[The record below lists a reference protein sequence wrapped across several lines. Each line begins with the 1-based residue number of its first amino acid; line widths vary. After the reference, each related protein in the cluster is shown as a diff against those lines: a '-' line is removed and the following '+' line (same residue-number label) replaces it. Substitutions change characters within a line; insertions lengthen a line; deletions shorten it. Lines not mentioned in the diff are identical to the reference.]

1 MADVAQIEGP
11 EPQAVLLTE
20 VGEKYIQVIKEVRIA
35 SGLGLKEAKDLVD
48 RVRVARKELVII
60 GPIEVV
66 EHTSKR
72 LTDAGATVEIHLAAD
87 LQEAQRAT
95 SDAER
100 LGSYIRQA
108 RDLAAKLHRDT
119 LSSLLHDALEEW
131 HDVRVDET
139 GWPE

>member
-1 MADVAQIEGP
+1 MLGEMEP
-11 EPQAVLLTE
+11 EPQALLLTG

-35 SGLGLKEAKDLVD
+35 SGLGLKEAKNLVD
-48 RVRVARKELVII
+48 RARAGHKELVII

-66 EHTSKR
+66 EQASKR

-87 LQEAQRAT
+87 LEEAQRAT

-108 RDLAAKLHRDT
+108 RDLAAKLHRGT
-119 LSSLLHDALEEW
+119 LSNLLHDALNEW
-131 HDVRVDET
+131 ALNEWQVGEQ
-139 GWPE
+139 E